1 MKKISF
7 AEELYSIPV
16 VSSRFG
22 GYYSDS
28 VVLDDLLCTGNEL
41 NLTQCSTGSGTHQCN
56 DHSQDAGVR
65 CMYETQCE
73 SYSLRLIPENDQT
86 AQQLYLNEGNLASYY
101 FIDDEVHRGRLEVC
115 MNGEWSSICY
125 DESWNNQDAIV
136 ACKQLGFSLFGKS
149 Q

>member
-1 MKKISF
+1 MKLFSF

-16 VSSRFG
+16 VSSRLG
-22 GYYSDS
+22 GYHSDS
-28 VVLDDLLCTGNEL
+28 VILDDLLCTGNEP

-86 AQQLYLNEGNLASYY
+86 AQQFYLSEGNLASYY
-101 FIDDEVHRGRLEVC
+101 FIDDEIHRGRLEVC
-115 MNGEWSSICY
+115 IYYGWRMELY
-125 DESWNNQDAIV
+125 
-136 ACKQLGFSLFGKS
+136 LL
-149 Q
+149 